1 MASHRPTVKPLTPVR
16 DRSEMAGRTAV
27 PALAVAPGT
36 GAAVAEAI
44 GGVTARPSKPRR
56 GRSAGDDSLFRMAFK
71 DTANNSAKT
80 TAPRL
85 I

>member
-1 MASHRPTVKPLTPVR
+1 MRAPAGKCAAATEHWVMASHRPTVKPLTPVR

-44 GGVTARPSKPRR
+44 GA
-56 GRSAGDDSLFRMAFK
+56 
-71 DTANNSAKT
+71 
-80 TAPRL
+80 
-85 I
+85 